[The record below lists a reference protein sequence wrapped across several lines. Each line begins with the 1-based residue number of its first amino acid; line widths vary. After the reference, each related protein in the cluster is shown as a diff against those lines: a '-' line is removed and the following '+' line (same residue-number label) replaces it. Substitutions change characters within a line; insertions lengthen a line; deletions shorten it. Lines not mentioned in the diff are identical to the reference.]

1 MAAVGNSAEIFGC
14 AAISPSAE
22 ITGYAAISA
31 DKRRSEWPR

>member
-1 MAAVGNSAEIFGC
+1 MAAVGNSAEITGY